1 MVLEMT
7 YPELARAVNPS
18 HDIKLFAGR
27 SNTKLAQEIADYLG
41 TTVGPMVIKN
51 FADGEIYVQVKESV
65 RGDDVFIVQPL
76 CNPVNENLVEL
87 LIIIDAFKR
96 ASAKTITAVIPYY
109 GYARQD
115 RKTSGREAITAKLV
129 ADLLTTAGADRV
141 LAMDLHTGQ
150 IQGFFNILVDH
161 IFATPILVDYVKG
174 LNIPQEDMVVV
185 SPDTGGVQRSRHFA
199 KQLECPLAII
209 DKRRDKHNEAIA
221 AHVIGDVEGKICVM
235 FDDII
240 DTAGTITEAAKLL
253 KSKGAKKVYIGAAH
267 AVFSGPALERLENA
281 PIEECI
287 VTNTIP
293 WDTDKLPSKV
303 KQLSVAPLLGQAI
316 SRIHDDESISSLFGF
331 EKEMKV

>member
-1 MVLEMT
+1 MVLEMS
-7 YPELARAVNPS
+7 YESLERMVNPT

-65 RGDDVFIVQPL
+65 RGDDVFIIQPL

-161 IFATPILVDYVKG
+161 IFATPILVDYVKS
-174 LNIPQEDMVVV
+174 LNLPQDDMVVV

-199 KQLECPLAII
+199 KKLECPLAII

-253 KSKGAKKVYIGAAH
+253 KSIGAKAVYIGAAH
-267 AVFSGPALERLENA
+267 AVFSGPAMERIANA
-281 PIEECI
+281 PVEQCI

-293 WDTDKLPSKV
+293 WNKEDLPANV
-303 KQLSVAPLLGQAI
+303 VQLSVAPLLGQAI
-316 SRIHDDESISSLFGF
+316 SRIHDDESVSSLFGF
-331 EKEMKV
+331 EKEMKL